1 MKLHEDKAAFRVL
14 LSEINRQTGYRM
26 DILEKDY
33 YVALPSLDNVQ
44 HAPSPYFYGFTAL
57 SSIGGWL
64 RRLMTMPQMAK

>member
-33 YVALPSLDNVQ
+33 YVTLTYCGKN
-44 HAPSPYFYGFTAL
+44 SPTSEEGH
-57 SSIGGWL
+57 
-64 RRLMTMPQMAK
+64 